1 MKKFLDKNFTIIV
14 LVFLLLVF
22 IKGCSDSTTIRDLEK
37 EVIELKDGSYT
48 KEEMKLW
55 LELEGLKS
63 EKRMIQSTDRK
74 LFDLERQN
82 QIDGEIKELEEK
94 IESYEGLVK
103 E

>member
-48 KEEMKLW
+48 KEEMKL
-55 LELEGLKS
+55 
-63 EKRMIQSTDRK
+63 IQSTDRK